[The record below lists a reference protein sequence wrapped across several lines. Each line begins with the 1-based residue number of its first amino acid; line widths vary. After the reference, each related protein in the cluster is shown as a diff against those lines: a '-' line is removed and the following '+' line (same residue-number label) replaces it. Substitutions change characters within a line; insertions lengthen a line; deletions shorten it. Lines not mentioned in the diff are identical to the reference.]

1 MSWISHLLAMCKE
14 SPIKFGRTMETQ
26 PSRDRISQATRKMFE
41 VHIMVHFILVKQFL
55 SAMIKSNHGHIVTVA
70 SMASFMTQ
78 AQNVDYACTKAAV
91 LAFHEGLG
99 QKLKYRYKTPK
110 ARTTSSN
117 FNDFCLGPET
127 VADVIVK
134 HLYSGYGGQLIL
146 PERLS
151 IMSGARGF
159 PSWLQEFLRGTM
171 SRTLEAI
178 KH

>member
-1 MSWISHLLAMCKE
+1 MSWISHLLAICKE

-91 LAFHEGLG
+91 LAFMKDWGRSLNIDTRPP
-99 QKLKYRYKTPK
+99 KLEQRE
-110 ARTTSSN
+110 
-117 FNDFCLGPET
+117 L
-127 VADVIVK
+127 
-134 HLYSGYGGQLIL
+134 
-146 PERLS
+146 
-151 IMSGARGF
+151 
-159 PSWLQEFLRGTM
+159 
-171 SRTLEAI
+171 TLWN
-178 KH
+178 